1 MAVAFNFTKEG
12 LGKLPIPDKRTYYQ
26 DTREPRLGLYVT
38 PSGVKTYFARLTIQ
52 GKTRRIPI
60 GRFPDLSVPL
70 ARDKATKAAAEV
82 AQGIDPV
89 QEKRTRKAFSRSLR
103 DVFEDFLRERDLKPG
118 TVADYRRAVE
128 YGWGEWLDRPLASLT
143 ETKVLR
149 RYRERGRASKARA
162 DVERRVLSAVFNFA
176 RARYKDS
183 EGHSLFPQ
191 NPVEIVCATKTRYKI
206 GRKRRVIRRDQFP
219 AWWEAVHA
227 LKSPEARDWFL
238 MALFLGMR
246 KSEVSALRWEDVDM
260 DACLVRVLDT
270 KNRRPVELP
279 LPQYVADLL
288 RARRGRKRT
297 GWVFPAG
304 SKAGSGHIDSPTTSI
319 REVRKASGVDFSPH
333 DLRRV
338 FISVANGL
346 DINHYTVKFLVNHVH
361 DESDVTA
368 GYDVPDFDRLRA
380 ASDRIAREL
389 LNRAGVDTGKVIEIG
404 AARQSA

>member
-162 DVERRVLSAVFNFA
+162 D
-176 RARYKDS
+176 
-183 EGHSLFPQ
+183 
-191 NPVEIVCATKTRYKI
+191 
-206 GRKRRVIRRDQFP
+206 
-219 AWWEAVHA
+219 
-227 LKSPEARDWFL
+227 
-238 MALFLGMR
+238 
-246 KSEVSALRWEDVDM
+246 
-260 DACLVRVLDT
+260 
-270 KNRRPVELP
+270 
-279 LPQYVADLL
+279 
-288 RARRGRKRT
+288 
-297 GWVFPAG
+297 
-304 SKAGSGHIDSPTTSI
+304 
-319 REVRKASGVDFSPH
+319 
-333 DLRRV
+333 
-338 FISVANGL
+338 
-346 DINHYTVKFLVNHVH
+346 
-361 DESDVTA
+361 
-368 GYDVPDFDRLRA
+368 
-380 ASDRIAREL
+380 
-389 LNRAGVDTGKVIEIG
+389 
-404 AARQSA
+404 